1 MRQSRLL
8 AIGLAAAFLI
18 AGCGTQNGPSTA
30 ENRALGSIP
39 GAQKVLSYPIPLAGV
54 VTYLPGA
61 EGTVGAPAYVFT
73 IRREASRKPLWVV
86 AGSAGAKAL
95 AVYPDLAAAWHAAGR
110 LHVSAAAFAAVGS
123 GPLGRLKLQVIGAH
137 LQRVAGARLRKLGL
151 KLPGS
156 AYDVLSVVT
165 LPGNANASNLG
176 VAHFVLSQGKVVGE
190 YGGGR

>member
-8 AIGLAAAFLI
+8 AVGLAAAFLI
-18 AGCGTQNGPSTA
+18 AGCGSQNGPSAA
-30 ENRALGSIP
+30 ENRALASIP
-39 GAQKVLSYPIPLAGV
+39 GAQKVLSYPIPLGGHLG
-54 VTYLPGA
+54 YLPGP

-73 IRREASRKPLWVV
+73 IRRQGSQRPLWVV
-86 AGSAGAKAL
+86 AGPSGGKVL

-110 LHVSAAAFAAVGS
+110 LHVGSAAFAIVGG

-137 LQRVAGARLRKLGL
+137 LQSVAGASLRKHGL

-165 LPGNANASNLG
+165 LPADANASGLG
-176 VAHFVLSQGKVVGE
+176 VAHFVLSGGKVVGE
-190 YGGGR
+190 YGGGK